1 MSSGTTTLSTSDGS
15 GEIRYFSGESEDYK
29 EYRRWK
35 LWLSSKFKT
44 LDKLQ
49 ADARGPYVFTCLSG
63 KALET
68 VEHVDPAEYQQD
80 GGEQV
85 LLRLLDAR
93 FPERDQTDELAEVLN
108 EVFSMRATENK
119 ILRAWVS
126 RATDL
131 FDRCERKG
139 GVKFPEEARGFVLV
153 KWSGLTE
160 EQQAVVKGHECSSE
174 KRSARR
180 CEVAIR
186 ISLSAVARRLLW
198 WMMKILGLY
207 RPYPATN
214 QKWVASTMWSYSLRT
229 MRSPFL
235 LMNLNFSLSKK

>member
-1 MSSGTTTLSTSDGS
+1 MSHQIFDFAKTLVKQ
-15 GEIRYFSGESEDYK
+15 SEDYK

-35 LWLSSKFKT
+35 LWLSHKFKT

-49 ADARGPYVFTCLSG
+49 ADARGPYRFTRLSG

-108 EVFSMRATENK
+108 EVFSMRATENE

-198 WMMKILGLY
+198 WMVKILGLY

-235 LMNLNFSLSKK
+235 LMNLSFSLSKK

>member
-1 MSSGTTTLSTSDGS
+1 MPRSTQAPGGAIGAQHPCPLEQDRTTSDGT
-15 GEIRYFSGESEDYK
+15 GGIRYFSDESEDYK

-35 LWLSSKFKT
+35 LWLSHKFKT

-49 ADARGPYVFTCLSG
+49 ADARGPYRFTRLSG
-63 KALET
+63 TAVET
-68 VEHVDPAEYQQD
+68 VEHADPAEHQQD

-93 FPERDQTDELAEVLN
+93 FPERDQANELAEVLN
-108 EVFSMRATENK
+108 EVFPMRATEGES
-119 ILRAWVS
+119 LRAWVS

-160 EQQAVVKGHECSSE
+160 EQQAVVKGHECCQ
-174 KRSARR
+174 ARR
-180 CEVAIR
+180 DQQGDAKL
-186 ISLSAVARRLLW
+186 LSGFRCQPSQ
-198 WMMKILGLY
+198 GGC
-207 RPYPATN
+207 
-214 QKWVASTMWSYSLRT
+214 SGG
-229 MRSPFL
+229 
-235 LMNLNFSLSKK
+235 